1 MDLKLI
7 ATLVKQFS
15 VEKAVVFLKVK
26 QDVDHLYSEIRKEK
40 QEYESSINELNKRIR
55 LIQSQCEHPATKVI
69 PSAQYEPSVEYCRVC
84 GKEL

>member
-55 LIQSQCEHPATKVI
+55 
-69 PSAQYEPSVEYCRVC
+69 
-84 GKEL
+84 